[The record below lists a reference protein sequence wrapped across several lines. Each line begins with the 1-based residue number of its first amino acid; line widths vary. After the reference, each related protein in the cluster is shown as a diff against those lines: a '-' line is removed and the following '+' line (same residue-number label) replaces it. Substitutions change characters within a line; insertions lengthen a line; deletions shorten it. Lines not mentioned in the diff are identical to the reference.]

1 MKIIKDNF
9 KINNTITCW
18 NCKSELEFELSDV
31 SKGPGGYQ
39 VYCPLCKMKLYITD
53 WTTQLRLQQEFPDM
67 PITYDNN
74 FNIKLFITSWY

>member
-39 VYCPLCKMKLYITD
+39 VYCPIG
-53 WTTQLRLQQEFPDM
+53 
-67 PITYDNN
+67 
-74 FNIKLFITSWY
+74 NI